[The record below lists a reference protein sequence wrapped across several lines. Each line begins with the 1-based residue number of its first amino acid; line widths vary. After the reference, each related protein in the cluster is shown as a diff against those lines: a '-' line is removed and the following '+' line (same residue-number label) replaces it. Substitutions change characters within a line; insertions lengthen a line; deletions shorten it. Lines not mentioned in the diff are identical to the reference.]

1 MEEVRF
7 KMDRVL
13 EGACSMVPCEALP
26 FGERYRSEGIC
37 VAAGGD
43 AGGEDRVE
51 DVVEGLLK
59 VLRGTGRMIWGG
71 DTLVAI
77 ICRLIVL
84 TSLTRKFL
92 ADRHSMS
99 RLSSNR

>member
-1 MEEVRF
+1 MPKSVEEVRF

-13 EGACSMVPCEALP
+13 EGACSPVPCEALP
-26 FGERYRSEGIC
+26 FGERCRSEGIC
-37 VAAGGD
+37 ATAGGD

-59 VLRGTGRMIWGG
+59 VLRGTGRMICGG

-77 ICRLIVL
+77 I
-84 TSLTRKFL
+84 
-92 ADRHSMS
+92 
-99 RLSSNR
+99 